1 MLMLTTPAGTCVR
14 ETVTLWA
21 AVSVTLSTAA
31 GRALAEGDAG
41 ADELDPLLLQ
51 AAAASAAVA
60 KAAANLIGLR
70 MLNPP
75 YFGRGQLAGGRKV
88 KLKSERPDLA
98 EIAQYISEVRPA
110 R

>member
-1 MLMLTTPAGTCVR
+1 
-14 ETVTLWA
+14 
-21 AVSVTLSTAA
+21 LSTVA

-75 YFGRGQLAGGRKV
+75 TLVEANWPVDARS